1 MSYTLETHMK
11 YNENLTY
18 KHYMGKENENKDIQ
32 KCTGNYNQYAEE
44 AALNLL
50 YRGEG
55 SLEIVL
61 YVSSLISSWNKV

>member
-1 MSYTLETHMK
+1 
-11 YNENLTY
+11 
-18 KHYMGKENENKDIQ
+18 
-32 KCTGNYNQYAEE
+32 
-44 AALNLL
+44 LNLL